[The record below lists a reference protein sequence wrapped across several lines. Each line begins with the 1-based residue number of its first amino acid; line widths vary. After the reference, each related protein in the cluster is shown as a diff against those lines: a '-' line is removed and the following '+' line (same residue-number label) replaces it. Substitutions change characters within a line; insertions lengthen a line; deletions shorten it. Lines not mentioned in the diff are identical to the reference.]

1 MHLVSVIMPYFKK
14 REYVEQ
20 SILSVMY
27 QTYNKLEL
35 IIVYDDDSYK
45 DYEYLSSICKKFNNI
60 KILKNKKNFGAGESR
75 NIGIKS
81 SKGDLIAFIDADDY
95 WYKNKLEKQI
105 EFLDKYN
112 YKFVFSNYI
121 IKTNKK
127 EKTISC
133 KSKFLNYPVLLK
145 SCDIG
150 LSTVL
155 INSELIKK
163 NLFPNLVTKEDYV
176 VWLQITKKKINAYC
190 LNETLVIW
198 NKTKN
203 SLSSN
208 ILQKIFDG
216 YKVYRFYENFS
227 FFKSLLYLTIL
238 SFNSLKKK

>member
-35 IIVYDDDSYK
+35 IIVYDDNSYK

-121 IKTNKK
+121 IKTNK
-127 EKTISC
+127 
-133 KSKFLNYPVLLK
+133 
-145 SCDIG
+145 
-150 LSTVL
+150 
-155 INSELIKK
+155 
-163 NLFPNLVTKEDYV
+163 
-176 VWLQITKKKINAYC
+176 
-190 LNETLVIW
+190 
-198 NKTKN
+198 
-203 SLSSN
+203 
-208 ILQKIFDG
+208 
-216 YKVYRFYENFS
+216 
-227 FFKSLLYLTIL
+227 
-238 SFNSLKKK
+238 